1 MPEAAGLR
9 PHAPGAEAAIPY
21 KTSGPRG
28 AILDDVLQ
36 SESLAGVGLPAP
48 GIAAR
53 TTPAPELLAVGEACR
68 FWRALD
74 LDGLELLH
82 ATFVRHSFA
91 PHTHDGYAIGV
102 IERGVEQ
109 FRYCGQNHDAPAGS
123 VVLVNPGEV
132 HTGHARSPR
141 GFTYRMLYPEPRA
154 IAAVAAELHLQGAD
168 VLAFPRAVI
177 DDGEAADRVRALH
190 AVFSRPSTT
199 LERQSRY
206 LALVSLL
213 VSRHGEARVALREPR
228 PEPRAVRR
236 ARDYMDEH
244 AADNLSLAELASHV
258 GLSAFHFVRV
268 FRREVGMPP
277 HAWHLE
283 VRVRRARELLR
294 RGTPPA
300 IVAAE
305 LGFVDQSHLTREFK
319 RRVGVTPGRY
329 AAGAIPSKT

>member
-1 MPEAAGLR
+1 VRSSSTPAPAR
-9 PHAPGAEAAIPY
+9 PA
-21 KTSGPRG
+21 
-28 AILDDVLQ
+28 
-36 SESLAGVGLPAP
+36 AP

-53 TTPAPELLAVGEACR
+53 TTPTRESLAAGEACR
-68 FWRALD
+68 FWRAEE

-132 HTGHARSPR
+132 HTGHSRFAG

-154 IAAVAAELHLQGAD
+154 ITAVAVELGIRGAD
-168 VLAFPRAVI
+168 GLAFPTAVVV
-177 DDGEAADRVRALH
+177 DPQAADRVRALH
-190 AVFSRPSTT
+190 ASFSRSSTT
-199 LERQSRY
+199 LERQSR
-206 LALVSLL
+206 LLELVSLL
-213 VSRHGEARVALREPR
+213 VARHGEARVAVREPA
-228 PEPRAVRR
+228 PEHRAVRR
-236 ARDYMDEH
+236 ARDYIEEH
-244 AADNLSLAELASHV
+244 AGDNLTLDELAREA
-258 GLSAFHFVRV
+258 GLSVFHFVRV
-268 FRREVGMPP
+268 FRHEVGLPP
-277 HAWHLE
+277 HAWHVE

-300 IVAAE
+300 LVAAE

-329 AAGAIPSKT
+329 AGGAIPSKT